1 MKKLVT
7 ALLAVMM
14 IASLASL
21 AAFADGATA
30 FHVMDTTVEE
40 GATEVTV
47 TVNVENT
54 PAAGITGAKWFI
66 NYDEALT
73 LKKAEKGTFTAEG
86 QFGTS
91 QNLTDKPYSFLWALG
106 TDAVKVDGSLCT
118 VTFTLPEG
126 AKAGDTYSVSVTYSE
141 DDTLDM
147 NLESY
152 KGFTMINGTIS
163 VVEKS
168 VPSDTNTE
176 APKDDPTTEA
186 PKDDPTTEA
195 PKDDPTTE
203 APKADDTTKKAD
215 DNKSAA
221 TGDMIA
227 VVAAVMVVA
236 LGAAIVVKKV
246 NVK

>member
-47 TVNVENT
+47 TVNIENT

-106 TDAVKVDGSLCT
+106 TDVVKVDGSLCT
-118 VTFTLPEG
+118 VTFALPEG

-141 DDTLDM
+141 ADTLDM

-168 VPSDTNTE
+168 VPSDTTAKAE
-176 APKDDPTTEA
+176 PTDTTAKAE
-186 PKDDPTTEA
+186 PT
-195 PKDDPTTE
+195 DTTK
-203 APKADDTTKKAD
+203 KADDTTKKAD

>member
-106 TDAVKVDGSLCT
+106 IDAVKVDGSLCT

-168 VPSDTNTE
+168 VPSDAITE

-186 PKDDPTTEA
+186 PKADDTT
-195 PKDDPTTE
+195 K
-203 APKADDTTKKAD
+203 KADDTTKKAD

>member
-21 AAFADGATA
+21 AAFADGEKTA

-47 TVNVENT
+47 TVNIENT

-106 TDAVKVDGSLCT
+106 TAAVTEDGSLCT

-126 AKAGDTYSVSVTYSE
+126 AKVGDTYKVSVTYSA

-152 KGFTMINGTIS
+152 KDITMIDGTIS
-163 VVEKS
+163 VVAKAE
-168 VPSDTNTE
+168 PSGTTTAEPKADDTTKK
-176 APKDDPTTEA
+176 ADDTT
-186 PKDDPTTEA
+186 K
-195 PKDDPTTE
+195 
-203 APKADDTTKKAD
+203 KADDTTKKAD

-227 VVAAVMVVA
+227 VVVAVMVVA

>member
-21 AAFADGATA
+21 AAFADGEKTA

-47 TVNVENT
+47 TVNIENT

-106 TDAVKVDGSLCT
+106 TDVVKVDGSLCT

-126 AKAGDTYSVSVTYSE
+126 AKAGDAYSVSVTYSE

-168 VPSDTNTE
+168 VPSDT
-176 APKDDPTTEA
+176 
-186 PKDDPTTEA
+186 TTEA

-215 DNKSAA
+215 DNKSAD

>member
-168 VPSDTNTE
+168 VPSDTTTE

-195 PKDDPTTE
+195 PKADDTTK
-203 APKADDTTKKAD
+203 KADDTTKKAD

>member
-21 AAFADGATA
+21 AAFADGETA

-47 TVNVENT
+47 TVNIENT

-106 TDAVKVDGSLCT
+106 TDVVKVDGSLCT
-118 VTFTLPEG
+118 VTFALPEG

-141 DDTLDM
+141 ADTLDM

-152 KGFTMINGTIS
+152 RGFTMIDGTIS

-168 VPSDTNTE
+168 VPSDTTNK
-176 APKDDPTTEA
+176 APDDTTNKA
-186 PKDDPTTEA
+186 PDDTT
-195 PKDDPTTE
+195 K
-203 APKADDTTKKAD
+203 KADDTTKKAD

>member
-91 QNLTDKPYSFLWALG
+91 QKLTDKPYTFLWALG
-106 TDAVKVDGSLCT
+106 IDAVKVDGSLCT

-126 AKAGDTYSVSVTYSE
+126 AKAGDTYKVSVTYSA

-147 NLESY
+147 NLDSY
-152 KGFTMINGTIS
+152 KDITMIDGTIS
-163 VVEKS
+163 VVAKAE
-168 VPSDTNTE
+168 PSDT
-176 APKDDPTTEA
+176 TTEA
-186 PKDDPTTEA
+186 PKPDDTNK
-195 PKDDPTTE
+195 KDDDTTKK
-203 APKADDTTKKAD
+203 ADDTTKKADDTTKKAD

>member
-21 AAFADGATA
+21 AAFADGETTLR
-30 FHVMDTTVEE
+30 VMDATVEE

-47 TVNVENT
+47 TVNIENT

-66 NYDEALT
+66 DYDEALT
-73 LKKAEKGTFTAEG
+73 LTKAQKGTFTAEG

-106 TDAVKVDGSLCT
+106 TDAVKEDGSLCT
-118 VTFTLPEG
+118 VTFALPEG
-126 AKAGDTYSVSVTYSE
+126 AKVGDTYTVSVDYSPA
-141 DDTLDM
+141 DTLDM
-147 NLESY
+147 DLNGYE
-152 KGFTMINGTIS
+152 GFAKVAGTIT
-163 VVEKS
+163 VVAKA
-168 VPSDTNTE
+168 PDT
-176 APKDDPTTEA
+176 TTEA
-186 PKDDPTTEA
+186 PKTDD
-195 PKDDPTTE
+195 TTE
-203 APKADDTTKKAD
+203 APKADDTTEAPKAD
-215 DNKSAA
+215 DNKAPA

>member
-168 VPSDTNTE
+168 VPSDT
-176 APKDDPTTEA
+176 TTEA
-186 PKDDPTTEA
+186 PKPDDTTKM
-195 PKDDPTTE
+195 PDDTTKM
-203 APKADDTTKKAD
+203 PDDTTKKADDTTKKAD

>member
-91 QNLTDKPYSFLWALG
+91 QKLTDKPYSFLWALG
-106 TDAVKVDGSLCT
+106 IDAVKVDGSLCT

-126 AKAGDTYSVSVTYSE
+126 AKAGDTYKVSVTYSA

-147 NLESY
+147 DLESY
-152 KGFTMINGTIS
+152 KDITMIDGTIS
-163 VVEKS
+163 VVAKAE
-168 VPSDTNTE
+168 PSDT
-176 APKDDPTTEA
+176 TTEA
-186 PKDDPTTEA
+186 PKPDDTTKM
-195 PKDDPTTE
+195 PDDTTKK
-203 APKADDTTKKAD
+203 ADDTTKKADDTTKKAD

>member
-21 AAFADGATA
+21 AAFADGEKTA

-47 TVNVENT
+47 TVNIENT
-54 PAAGITGAKWFI
+54 PAAGITCAKWFI

-106 TDAVKVDGSLCT
+106 TDVVKVDGSLCT
-118 VTFTLPEG
+118 VTFALPEG
-126 AKAGDTYSVSVTYSE
+126 AKVGDTYSVSVTYSE
-141 DDTLDM
+141 ADTLDM

-168 VPSDTNTE
+168 VPSDTTAKAE
-176 APKDDPTTEA
+176 PTDTTAKAE
-186 PKDDPTTEA
+186 PT
-195 PKDDPTTE
+195 DTTK
-203 APKADDTTKKAD
+203 KADDTTKKAD

>member
-168 VPSDTNTE
+168 VPSDT
-176 APKDDPTTEA
+176 TTEA

-195 PKDDPTTE
+195 PKADDTTKM
-203 APKADDTTKKAD
+203 PDDTTKKADDTTKKAD

>member
-21 AAFADGATA
+21 AAFADGEKTA

-47 TVNVENT
+47 TVNIENT

-168 VPSDTNTE
+168 VPSDT
-176 APKDDPTTEA
+176 TTEA

-195 PKDDPTTE
+195 PKADDTTK
-203 APKADDTTKKAD
+203 KADDTTKKAD

>member
-86 QFGTS
+86 HFGTS
-91 QNLTDKPYSFLWALG
+91 QKLTDKPYSFLWALG

-126 AKAGDTYSVSVTYSE
+126 AKAGDTYKVSVTYSA

-152 KGFTMINGTIS
+152 KDITMIDGTIS
-163 VVEKS
+163 VVAKAE
-168 VPSDTNTE
+168 PSDT
-176 APKDDPTTEA
+176 TTEA
-186 PKDDPTTEA
+186 PKPDDTTKKA
-195 PKDDPTTE
+195 DDTTKK
-203 APKADDTTKKAD
+203 ADDTTKKADDTTKKAD

>member
-21 AAFADGATA
+21 AAFADGEKTA

-47 TVNVENT
+47 TVNIENT

-106 TDAVKVDGSLCT
+106 TAAVTEDGSLCT

-126 AKAGDTYSVSVTYSE
+126 AKVGDTYKVSVTYSA

-152 KGFTMINGTIS
+152 KDITMIDGTIS
-163 VVEKS
+163 VVAKAE
-168 VPSDTNTE
+168 PSG
-176 APKDDPTTEA
+176 TTTAE
-186 PKDDPTTEA
+186 
-195 PKDDPTTE
+195 
-203 APKADDTTKKAD
+203 PKADDTTKKAD

-227 VVAAVMVVA
+227 VVVAVMVVA

>member
-91 QNLTDKPYSFLWALG
+91 QKLTDKPYSFLWALG
-106 TDAVKVDGSLCT
+106 IDAVKVDGSLCT

-126 AKAGDTYSVSVTYSE
+126 AKAGDTYKVSVTYSA

-152 KGFTMINGTIS
+152 KDITMIDGTIS
-163 VVEKS
+163 VVAKAE
-168 VPSDTNTE
+168 PSDT
-176 APKDDPTTEA
+176 TTEA
-186 PKDDPTTEA
+186 PKPDDTTKM
-195 PKDDPTTE
+195 PDDTTK
-203 APKADDTTKKAD
+203 KADDTTKKADD

>member
-21 AAFADGATA
+21 AAFADGETA

-47 TVNVENT
+47 TVNIENT

-152 KGFTMINGTIS
+152 KGFTMIDGTIS
-163 VVEKS
+163 VVAKAE
-168 VPSDTNTE
+168 PSDT
-176 APKDDPTTEA
+176 TTEA
-186 PKDDPTTEA
+186 PKPDDTTKM
-195 PKDDPTTE
+195 PDDTTKK
-203 APKADDTTKKAD
+203 ADDTTKKADDTTKKAD

>member
-91 QNLTDKPYSFLWALG
+91 QNLTDKPYTFLWALG

-168 VPSDTNTE
+168 VPSDTITE

-186 PKDDPTTEA
+186 PKPDDTTKM
-195 PKDDPTTE
+195 PDDTTK
-203 APKADDTTKKAD
+203 KADDTTKKAD

>member
-66 NYDEALT
+66 SYDEALT
-73 LKKAEKGTFTAEG
+73 LKAAAKGTFTAEG

-126 AKAGDTYSVSVTYSE
+126 AKAGDTYKVSVTYSA

-152 KGFTMINGTIS
+152 KDITMIDGTIS
-163 VVEKS
+163 VVAKAE
-168 VPSDTNTE
+168 PSDT
-176 APKDDPTTEA
+176 TTEA
-186 PKDDPTTEA
+186 PKPDDTTKMA
-195 PKDDPTTE
+195 DDTTK
-203 APKADDTTKKAD
+203 KADDTTKKAD

>member
-21 AAFADGATA
+21 AAFADGEKTA

-47 TVNVENT
+47 TVNIENT

-106 TDAVKVDGSLCT
+106 TAAVTEDGSLCT

-126 AKAGDTYSVSVTYSE
+126 AKVGDTYKVSVTYSA

-152 KGFTMINGTIS
+152 KGFTMIDGTIS
-163 VVEKS
+163 VVAKAE
-168 VPSDTNTE
+168 PSDTTAKAE
-176 APKDDPTTEA
+176 PTDTTAKAEPTDTTKKADDTT
-186 PKDDPTTEA
+186 K
-195 PKDDPTTE
+195 
-203 APKADDTTKKAD
+203 KADDTTKKAD

-227 VVAAVMVVA
+227 VVVAVMVVA

>member
-21 AAFADGATA
+21 AAFADGEKTA

-47 TVNVENT
+47 TVNIENT

-106 TDAVKVDGSLCT
+106 TAAVTEDGSLCT
-118 VTFTLPEG
+118 VTFALPEG

-141 DDTLDM
+141 ADTLDM

-168 VPSDTNTE
+168 VPSGT
-176 APKDDPTTEA
+176 TTEA
-186 PKDDPTTEA
+186 PAPGSTEEPKPQEPTATATAE
-195 PKDDPTTE
+195 
-203 APKADDTTKKAD
+203 PKADDTTKKAD

>member
-21 AAFADGATA
+21 AAFADGEKTA

-47 TVNVENT
+47 TVNIENT

-106 TDAVKVDGSLCT
+106 TDVVKVDGSLCT

-126 AKAGDTYSVSVTYSE
+126 AKAGDAYSVSVTYSE

-168 VPSDTNTE
+168 VPSDT
-176 APKDDPTTEA
+176 TTEA

-195 PKDDPTTE
+195 PKV
-203 APKADDTTKKAD
+203 DDTTKKAD

>member
-21 AAFADGATA
+21 AAFADGEKTA

-47 TVNVENT
+47 TVNIENT

-106 TDAVKVDGSLCT
+106 IAAVTEDGSLCT

-126 AKAGDTYSVSVTYSE
+126 AKVGDTYKVSVTYSA

-152 KGFTMINGTIS
+152 KDITMIDGTIS
-163 VVEKS
+163 VVAKAE
-168 VPSDTNTE
+168 PSGTITE
-176 APKDDPTTEA
+176 APAPGSTEEPKPQEPTATATAE
-186 PKDDPTTEA
+186 
-195 PKDDPTTE
+195 
-203 APKADDTTKKAD
+203 PKADDTTKKDD

-227 VVAAVMVVA
+227 VVVAVMVVA

>member
-168 VPSDTNTE
+168 VPSDT
-176 APKDDPTTEA
+176 TTEA

-195 PKDDPTTE
+195 PKADDTTKK
-203 APKADDTTKKAD
+203 ADDTTKKADDTTKKAD

>member
-21 AAFADGATA
+21 AAFADGEKTA

-47 TVNVENT
+47 TVNIENT

-106 TDAVKVDGSLCT
+106 TDVVKVDGSLCT
-118 VTFTLPEG
+118 VTFALPEG

-141 DDTLDM
+141 ADTLDM

-168 VPSDTNTE
+168 VPSDTTAKAE
-176 APKDDPTTEA
+176 PSDTTAKAEPSDTTAKAEPT
-186 PKDDPTTEA
+186 
-195 PKDDPTTE
+195 
-203 APKADDTTKKAD
+203 DTTKKAD

>member
-21 AAFADGATA
+21 AAFADGEKTA

-47 TVNVENT
+47 TVNIENT

-168 VPSDTNTE
+168 VPSDT
-176 APKDDPTTEA
+176 
-186 PKDDPTTEA
+186 TTEA

-215 DNKSAA
+215 DTTKKADDNESAA

>member
-106 TDAVKVDGSLCT
+106 IDAVKVDGSLCT

-168 VPSDTNTE
+168 VPSDT
-176 APKDDPTTEA
+176 TTEA
-186 PKDDPTTEA
+186 PKPDDTTKM
-195 PKDDPTTE
+195 PDDTTKK
-203 APKADDTTKKAD
+203 ADDTTKKADDTTKKAD

>member
-21 AAFADGATA
+21 AAFADGEKTA

-47 TVNVENT
+47 TVNIENT

-106 TDAVKVDGSLCT
+106 TDVVKVDGSLCT
-118 VTFTLPEG
+118 VTFALPEG

-168 VPSDTNTE
+168 VPSGT
-176 APKDDPTTEA
+176 TTEA
-186 PKDDPTTEA
+186 PAPGSTEEPKPQEPTATATAE
-195 PKDDPTTE
+195 
-203 APKADDTTKKAD
+203 PKADDTTKKAD

>member
-1 MKKLVT
+1 MLRP
-7 ALLAVMM
+7 A
-14 IASLASL
+14 IP
-21 AAFADGATA
+21 
-30 FHVMDTTVEE
+30 TV
-40 GATEVTV
+40 
-47 TVNVENT
+47 
-54 PAAGITGAKWFI
+54 F
-66 NYDEALT
+66 
-73 LKKAEKGTFTAEG
+73 
-86 QFGTS
+86 
-91 QNLTDKPYSFLWALG
+91 
-106 TDAVKVDGSLCT
+106 
-118 VTFTLPEG
+118 
-126 AKAGDTYSVSVTYSE
+126 SVTYSE

-168 VPSDTNTE
+168 VPSDTTAKAE
-176 APKDDPTTEA
+176 PTDTTAEPTDTTKKADDTT
-186 PKDDPTTEA
+186 K
-195 PKDDPTTE
+195 
-203 APKADDTTKKAD
+203 KADDTTKKAD

>member
-21 AAFADGATA
+21 AAFADGETA

-47 TVNVENT
+47 TVNIENT

-106 TDAVKVDGSLCT
+106 TDVVKVDGSLCT
-118 VTFTLPEG
+118 VTFALPEG

-141 DDTLDM
+141 ADTLDM

-152 KGFTMINGTIS
+152 KGFTMIDGTIS

-168 VPSDTNTE
+168 VPSDT
-176 APKDDPTTEA
+176 TTEA

-195 PKDDPTTE
+195 PKADDTTK
-203 APKADDTTKKAD
+203 KADDTTKKAD

>member
-21 AAFADGATA
+21 AAFADGEKTA

-47 TVNVENT
+47 TVNIENT

-106 TDAVKVDGSLCT
+106 TDVVKVDGSLCT

-141 DDTLDM
+141 ADTLDM

-168 VPSDTNTE
+168 VPSDT
-176 APKDDPTTEA
+176 TTEA
-186 PKDDPTTEA
+186 PKDDNTTEA
-195 PKDDPTTE
+195 PKADDTTK
-203 APKADDTTKKAD
+203 KADDTTKKAD

>member
-21 AAFADGATA
+21 AAFADGETA
-30 FHVMDTTVEE
+30 FHVMDATVEE

-66 NYDEALT
+66 DYDEALT
-73 LKKAEKGTFTAEG
+73 LKAAAKGTFTAEG

-106 TDAVKVDGSLCT
+106 TDAVKEDGSLCT

-126 AKAGDTYSVSVTYSE
+126 AKAGDTYKVSVTYSA

-147 NLESY
+147 NLDSY
-152 KGFTMINGTIS
+152 KDITMIDGTIT

-168 VPSDTNTE
+168 VPTE
-176 APKDDPTTEA
+176 TTEA
-186 PKDDPTTEA
+186 PVPTETTEA
-195 PKDDPTTE
+195 PAPVDDDTTTAE
-203 APKADDTTKKAD
+203 PKTDDTTKKAD
-215 DNKSAA
+215 DNKAPA

>member
-168 VPSDTNTE
+168 VPSDT
-176 APKDDPTTEA
+176 TTEA
-186 PKDDPTTEA
+186 PKPDDTT
-195 PKDDPTTE
+195 K
-203 APKADDTTKKAD
+203 KADDTTKKAD

>member
-126 AKAGDTYSVSVTYSE
+126 AKAGDTYSFYVTYSE

-168 VPSDTNTE
+168 VPSDT
-176 APKDDPTTEA
+176 
-186 PKDDPTTEA
+186 TTEA

-203 APKADDTTKKAD
+203 APKADDTTTEAPKADDTTKKAD
-215 DNKSAA
+215 DSKSAA

>member
-106 TDAVKVDGSLCT
+106 IDAVKVDGSLCT

-168 VPSDTNTE
+168 VPSDT
-176 APKDDPTTEA
+176 TTEA
-186 PKDDPTTEA
+186 PKDDPTTET
-195 PKDDPTTE
+195 PKADDTTKK
-203 APKADDTTKKAD
+203 ADDTTKKADDTTKKAD

>member
-21 AAFADGATA
+21 AAFADGEKTA

-47 TVNVENT
+47 TVNIENT

-106 TDAVKVDGSLCT
+106 TDVVKVDGSLCT
-118 VTFTLPEG
+118 VTFALPEG

-141 DDTLDM
+141 ADTLDM

-152 KGFTMINGTIS
+152 KGFTMIDGTIS
-163 VVEKS
+163 VVAKAE
-168 VPSDTNTE
+168 PSDT
-176 APKDDPTTEA
+176 TTEA
-186 PKDDPTTEA
+186 PKPDDTTKM
-195 PKDDPTTE
+195 PDDTTK
-203 APKADDTTKKAD
+203 KADDTTKKAD

>member
-91 QNLTDKPYSFLWALG
+91 QKLTDKPYSFLWALG
-106 TDAVKVDGSLCT
+106 IDAVKVDGSLCT

-126 AKAGDTYSVSVTYSE
+126 AKAGDTYKVSVTYSA

-152 KGFTMINGTIS
+152 KDITMIDGTIS
-163 VVEKS
+163 VVAKAE
-168 VPSDTNTE
+168 PS
-176 APKDDPTTEA
+176 DPTTEA
-186 PKDDPTTEA
+186 PKPDDTTKM
-195 PKDDPTTE
+195 PDDTTKK
-203 APKADDTTKKAD
+203 ADDTTKKADDTTKKAD

>member
-21 AAFADGATA
+21 AAFADGEKTA

-47 TVNVENT
+47 TVNIENT

-106 TDAVKVDGSLCT
+106 TAAVTEDGSLCT

-126 AKAGDTYSVSVTYSE
+126 AKAGDTYKVSVTYSA

-152 KGFTMINGTIS
+152 KDITMIDGTIS
-163 VVEKS
+163 VVAKAE
-168 VPSDTNTE
+168 PSDT
-176 APKDDPTTEA
+176 TTEA
-186 PKDDPTTEA
+186 PKPDDTT
-195 PKDDPTTE
+195 K
-203 APKADDTTKKAD
+203 KADDTTKKAD

>member
-168 VPSDTNTE
+168 VPSDTTN
-176 APKDDPTTEA
+176 EA

>member
-21 AAFADGATA
+21 AAFADGEKTA

-47 TVNVENT
+47 TVNIENT

-73 LKKAEKGTFTAEG
+73 LKKAAKGTFTAEG

-106 TDAVKVDGSLCT
+106 TDVVKVDGSLCT
-118 VTFTLPEG
+118 VTFALPEG

-168 VPSDTNTE
+168 VPSGT
-176 APKDDPTTEA
+176 TTEA
-186 PKDDPTTEA
+186 PAPGSTEEPKPQEPTATATAE
-195 PKDDPTTE
+195 
-203 APKADDTTKKAD
+203 PKADDTTKKAD